1 MIERLNGWA
10 CVLCVQHPYRLEVD
24 VPRLSLI
31 VEKSGCRVALT
42 EMSYN
47 FVIRTIQV
55 KNLLAKVRSQY
66 PLIDPTSMRPLH
78 G

>member
-1 MIERLNGWA
+1 
-10 CVLCVQHPYRLEVD
+10 LEVD

-55 KNLLAKVRSQY
+55 KNLLAKVRY
-66 PLIDPTSMRPLH
+66 HDPLIDPTSMHPLH
-78 G
+78 E